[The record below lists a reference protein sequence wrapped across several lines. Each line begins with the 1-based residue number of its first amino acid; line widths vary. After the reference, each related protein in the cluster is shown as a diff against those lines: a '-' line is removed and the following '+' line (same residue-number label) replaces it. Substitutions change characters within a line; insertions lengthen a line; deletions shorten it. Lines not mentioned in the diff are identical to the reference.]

1 MSQKSGQKSRML
13 FDTPQ
18 HHLSALNDSEKID
31 WLRLIRT
38 ENVGPVTF
46 YRLLERFGTAGKALD
61 ALPHLAKKGGRLK
74 PQTPPPISQIEAE
87 WNALEKFGGEFVFA
101 ADEDYPL
108 SLSAVEDA
116 PPVVAVK
123 GNRKLLSR
131 AGIGM
136 VGARNASLNGKK
148 FAEKLARELGEAGQV
163 IVSGLAR
170 GIDTSAHQGSLE
182 TGTIAVVAGGVNI
195 LYPPENRNLYDQIAD
210 YGLVVAESPF
220 GVEPIAQ
227 HFPKRNRI
235 ISGLSAGVVV
245 VEATLKS
252 GSLITARMAGEQ
264 GRDVFA
270 VPGHPLDPRA
280 AGPNKLLKEGACLI
294 ENAQD
299 VLQALSDFSG
309 NMRGLHDLPAPD
321 FSCERGGFDE
331 NEVESGRDLIMGC
344 LSTTPVTVDE
354 IIQTCHM
361 KVGAVAAVLLELELA
376 GRIQRL
382 PGNRVILLI

>member
-1 MSQKSGQKSRML
+1 ML
-13 FDTPQ
+13 FE
-18 HHLSALNDSEKID
+18 SAQEPLPTLTDSDKID

-46 YRLLERFGTAGKALD
+46 YRLLDRFGTAGKALD
-61 ALPHLAKKGGRLK
+61 ALPHLAKKGGRIK
-74 PQTPPPISQIEAE
+74 PQVPPPVSQIEAE
-87 WNALEKFGGEFVFA
+87 FEALEKFGGSFVFA
-101 ADEDYPL
+101 ADDDYPL
-108 SLSAVEDA
+108 ALASTEDA
-116 PPVVAVK
+116 PPVLAVK
-123 GNRKLLSR
+123 GNRKLLNR

-148 FAEKLARELGEAGQV
+148 FAERLARELGEADQIV
-163 IVSGLAR
+163 VSGLAR
-170 GIDTSAHQGSLE
+170 GIDTSAHQGSLQ

-195 LYPPENRNLYDQIAD
+195 IYPPENKNLYEQIAD
-210 YGLVVAESPF
+210 YGLIVAESPF
-220 GVEPIAQ
+220 GVEPMAQ

-235 ISGLSAGVVV
+235 ISGLSAGVIV

-280 AGPNKLLKEGACLI
+280 AGPNKLLKDGATLI
-294 ENAQD
+294 ENAHD
-299 VLQALSDFSG
+299 VLQALADFSG
-309 NMRGLHDLPAPD
+309 NMRGLRDLPAPAYTA
-321 FSCERGGFDE
+321 EPAEFDE
-331 NEVESGRDLIMGC
+331 NEAEGGRDLIIGC
-344 LSTTPVTVDE
+344 LSSTPVTVDE

-382 PGNRVILLI
+382 PANRVMLLV